1 MGIRYQGN
9 SVVKTPKKLK
19 VWKRKLKA
27 MDYCLEELENHGFRY
42 RKTRNA
48 VTDGIWINEK
58 ERVVIK
64 QPYHERSSVPAVAAP
79 TIIVPTEDEGYPI
92 VIQVLCETPFT
103 YKEAVDLVDKLERRI
118 RLDTDIHTGNVGR
131 YRNQPVLFDW

>member
-1 MGIRYQGN
+1 MATIKEIQF
-9 SVVKTPKKLK
+9 VKTPKKLK

-27 MDYCLEELENHGFRY
+27 MDYCLEELKNHGFRY
-42 RKTRNA
+42 RRTRNA
-48 VTDGIWINEK
+48 ITHGIWINEK

-64 QPYHERSSVPAVAAP
+64 QPYHVRISVPVVAAP
-79 TIIVPTEDEGYPI
+79 TIIVPTKYEEHPI
-92 VIQVLCETPFT
+92 VIQVLCETPLT
-103 YKEAVDLVDKLERRI
+103 YKEAEDLVVKLERRI